1 MFRFAIER
9 PVILTVG
16 ILILTLFGILAIF
29 NLPVQMIPDLDARV
43 VTVETRWPGAA
54 PQDVEKELVVEQEK
68 YLGRIPGLERMVAT
82 ASTGRATIELEFP
95 FSISLEEAL
104 LNVNNALSQVPT
116 YPENVDQPSIR
127 AEAFSSNAFMF
138 FRLMPE
144 TGQFTEDEI
153 VALRDWVEEYVLTPM
168 ERVPGVSSVDLRG
181 GAPRQMQVFVDPVR
195 LAEREITLSQVRAAI
210 RARNQ
215 DVSGGDLD
223 SGKRRYL
230 LRTIG
235 RFDGPEALERLVI
248 AERDGAYVRLEDVGH
263 AELGYAEVRSF
274 AYSEGRPILSF
285 AVNRQIGSN
294 VIAIKEAM
302 LATVDD
308 LNQRLLN
315 PRGLKL
321 VRTADDVV
329 YVTDA
334 IAVVERNLAIGAV
347 LAVLVLFLFL
357 RSVPATLIGAVGI
370 PLCTIA
376 AFLGILITG
385 RTINVISLAGV
396 AFAIGM
402 TLDNNIVV
410 LENIVRH
417 LAKGKDRMTAALQ
430 GVREVWP
437 AVLASTLTT
446 VAVFLPVIFVEEE
459 AGQLYSDIAVAISA
473 SILMS
478 MLIAITLVPAASGR
492 FLRLPRADRS
502 EGRPEGRPE
511 DRPDGRPDDRFDD
524 YPDDH
529 SDSRHGDRP
538 TRWLDRA
545 GGAFARA
552 VLAAVR
558 WISVGWVRPVAVIA
572 LVLAIAGAIIAW
584 LTPAA
589 EYLPEGEEAKVFT
602 LMFAPPGYNIDMM
615 REAFQRV
622 DADFYPAVG
631 QDRSAFAAGETAV
644 PPLNFTIGFASE
656 RLVFVVREA
665 THRRDTEA
673 LMDVAREKTR
683 ELPGL
688 RSFSSRG
695 SIFSSNFGGT
705 RSINIEISGPDLPTL
720 FEAARQVKAKARG
733 LFDAPRLKSEPS
745 SLVLGQPMLEIRP
758 DWERAAELG
767 LTPGDLGY
775 AIWAF
780 SDGAFVDEVF
790 VGDDEIDLFL
800 YSTEGTIE
808 RPQDLERLLL
818 STPAGGVVPLS
829 AVARLAET
837 VNTETIRRVDA
848 DRTVTLSIIPPRAVP
863 LEEGVRLVREQI
875 IAGMPANGELPPEIA
890 LTLSGAS
897 DRLEATRDALAGFFA
912 VALLIAYLLMVAVF
926 SHWGWPLLI
935 MTSVPIGVSG
945 GIAGLALLNLI
956 GGQLDQIG
964 LYPIQQPFDM
974 ITMLGFLVLIGTV
987 VNNPILITER
997 AVSNVRDAGM
1007 RVIDAITD
1015 AVRVRLRPI
1024 MMSMV
1029 TTVAGLSPLVLNPGA
1044 GTELYRGL
1052 GAIVLFGL
1060 LFSTLVT
1067 LTFMPALLALTLRF
1081 ARPAA
1086 AAARARPAVEA

>member
-29 NLPVQMIPDLDARV
+29 NVPVQMIPDLDARV
-43 VTVETRWPGAA
+43 VTVRTQWPGAA
-54 PQDVEKELVVEQEK
+54 PQDVEKEILVEQEK

-82 ASTGRATIELEFP
+82 ASTGSAEIELEFP
-95 FSISLEEAL
+95 FSIGLEEAL
-104 LNVNNALSQVPT
+104 LNVNNALSQVPS

-127 AEAFSSNAFMF
+127 ADAFSSNSFMY

-144 TGQFTEDEI
+144 TGAFSEDEI
-153 VALRDWVEEYVLTPM
+153 IALRDWVEEYVLTPM
-168 ERVPGVSSVDLRG
+168 ERVPGVSSVALRG
-181 GAPRQMQVFVDPVR
+181 GAARQMQVFVDPVR
-195 LAEREITLSQVRAAI
+195 LAQRGLTVSDVREAI
-210 RARNQ
+210 RARNR

-235 RFDGPEALERLVI
+235 RFAGPEELERLVI
-248 AERDGAYVRLEDVGH
+248 AERDGAYVRLSDIGH
-263 AELGYAEVRSF
+263 AELGYAEVRSY
-274 AYSEGRPILSF
+274 AYSEGRPVLSF
-285 AVNRQIGSN
+285 AVNRQVGSN
-294 VIAIKEAM
+294 VIEIKEAM
-302 LATVDD
+302 LETVDD
-308 LNQRLLN
+308 LNRRLLN
-315 PRGLKL
+315 PRGLRL

-329 YVTDA
+329 YVSDA
-334 IAVVERNLAIGAV
+334 IRVVERNLAIGAA

-357 RSVPATLIGAVGI
+357 RSVPATLIGAIGI
-370 PLCTIA
+370 PICTIA

-417 LAKGKDRMTAALQ
+417 LAKGKDRMLAALD

-459 AGQLYSDIAVAISA
+459 AGQLYSDIAVAVSS
-473 SILMS
+473 SIMVS

-492 FLRLPRADRS
+492 FLTPPDPSRRAS
-502 EGRPEGRPE
+502 L
-511 DRPDGRPDDRFDD
+511 
-524 YPDDH
+524 
-529 SDSRHGDRP
+529 
-538 TRWLDRA
+538 LDRA
-545 GGAFARA
+545 GGLFSRVVMACVAWIARG
-552 VLAAVR
+552 V
-558 WISVGWVRPVAVIA
+558 WRPLAVIA
-572 LVLAIAGAIIAW
+572 LVLSGAGAIIWW

-589 EYLPEGEEAKVFT
+589 EYLPEGEESKVFT

-615 REAFQRV
+615 REAFQAV
-622 DADFYPAVG
+622 DAAFYPAVG
-631 QDRSAFAAGETAV
+631 QDRSAFAAGDTDV

-673 LMDVAREKTR
+673 LMDAAREKTSQ
-683 ELPGL
+683 LPGL

-720 FEAARQVKAKARG
+720 FAAARAVRTTVESV
-733 LFDAPRLKSEPS
+733 FDKPRIKTDPS
-745 SLVLGQPMLEIRP
+745 SLFLGQPMLEVRP

-767 LTPGDLGY
+767 FSPGDLGY
-775 AIWAF
+775 TLWAF
-780 SDGAFVDEVF
+780 ADGAYVDEVF

-800 YSTEGTIE
+800 YSTDGTIE
-808 RPQDLERLLL
+808 RPEDLERLPL
-818 STPAGGVVPLS
+818 STQAGGIVPLS
-829 AVARLAET
+829 AVARMEQT

-848 DRTVTLSIIPPRAVP
+848 DRTVTMSIIPPRDVP

-875 IAGMPANGELPPEIA
+875 IEGMPARGELPADIA

-897 DRLEATRDALAGFFA
+897 DRLEATRDALSGFFV

-945 GIAGLALLNLI
+945 GIAGLALLNLV
-956 GGQLDQIG
+956 GGQLDAIG

-997 AVSNVRDAGM
+997 AVTGLRVAG
-1007 RVIDAITD
+1007 RSVNEAIAE

-1029 TTVAGLSPLVLNPGA
+1029 TTVAGLSPLVFNPGA

-1081 ARPAA
+1081 ARRMQPRDDANA
-1086 AAARARPAVEA
+1086 PRPVRAVDAN

>member
-1 MFRFAIER
+1 MFRFVIER

-29 NLPVQMIPDLDARV
+29 NVPVQMIPDLDARV
-43 VTVETRWPGAA
+43 VTVSTQWSGAS
-54 PQDVEKELVVEQEK
+54 PQDVEKEIVVEQEK

-82 ASTGRATIELEFP
+82 ASTGSADIELEFP
-95 FSISLEEAL
+95 YSISLEEAL
-104 LNVNNALSQVPT
+104 LNVNNALSQVPA

-127 AEAFSSNAFMF
+127 AEAFSANSFMF

-144 TGQFTEDEI
+144 SGQFTEEEI

-168 ERVPGVSSVDLRG
+168 ERVSGVSSVALRG

-195 LAEREITLSQVRAAI
+195 LAEREITLSQVREAI
-210 RARNQ
+210 RSRNQ

-230 LRTIG
+230 LRTLG
-235 RFDGPEALERLVI
+235 RFDGPDDLERLVI

-263 AELGYAEVRSF
+263 AELGYAEVRSY

-294 VIAIKEAM
+294 VIEIKEAM
-302 LATVDD
+302 LETVGE
-308 LNQRLLN
+308 LNRRVLN

-334 IAVVERNLAIGAV
+334 IDVVERNLAIGAF

-357 RSVPATLIGAVGI
+357 RSLPATLIGALGI
-370 PLCTIA
+370 PICTIA

-396 AFAIGM
+396 AFALGM

-417 LAKGKDRMTAALQ
+417 LAKGKDRMTAAVD

-459 AGQLYSDIAVAISA
+459 AGQLYSDIAVAVSA

-478 MLIAITLVPAASGR
+478 MLIAVTLVPAASGR
-492 FLRLPRADRS
+492 FLRLQKARERQPLL
-502 EGRPEGRPE
+502 GR
-511 DRPDGRPDDRFDD
+511 F
-524 YPDDH
+524 
-529 SDSRHGDRP
+529 
-538 TRWLDRA
+538 

-552 VLAAVR
+552 LLAGVGWITLGTVRPLAVAGAVLAGA
-558 WISVGWVRPVAVIA
+558 A
-572 LVLAIAGAIIAW
+572 AIILW
-584 LTPAA
+584 LTPPA

-631 QDRSAFAAGETAV
+631 RDRAAFAAAESDV

-683 ELPGL
+683 QLPGL

-720 FEAARQVKAKARG
+720 FDAARQVKATARG
-733 LFDAPRLKSEPS
+733 LFDGPRIKSEPS
-745 SLVLGQPMLEIRP
+745 SLVLGQPMLEVRP

-775 AIWAF
+775 TIWAF

-800 YSTEGTIE
+800 YSTEGNIE
-808 RPQDLERLLL
+808 RPQDLEQLLL
-818 STPAGGVVPLS
+818 AAPAGGVVPLS
-829 AVARLAET
+829 AVARLEET

-848 DRTVTLSIIPPRAVP
+848 DRTVTMSIIPPRSVP
-863 LEEGVRLVREQI
+863 LEEGVRLVRERI
-875 IAGMPANGELPPEIA
+875 IEGMPASGELPPEIR

-897 DRLEATRDALAGFFA
+897 DRLEATRDALAGFFF
-912 VALLIAYLLMVAVF
+912 VALVIAYLLMVAVF
-926 SHWGWPLLI
+926 SHWGWPILI
-935 MTSVPIGVSG
+935 MTSVPVGVSG
-945 GIAGLALLNLI
+945 GIAGLALLNLA
-956 GGQLDQIG
+956 GSQLDKIG

-997 AVSNVRDAGM
+997 AVANVRVGGM
-1007 RVIDAITD
+1007 RVREAITD

-1029 TTVAGLSPLVLNPGA
+1029 TTVAGLSPLVFNPGA

-1067 LTFMPALLALTLRF
+1067 LTFMPAMLALTLRLT
-1081 ARPAA
+1081 RPAGQRDRGA
-1086 AAARARPAVEA
+1086 QPAEP